1 VCVCDTERGREK
13 ADVRS
18 DQKLI
23 NMHDT
28 NLSEPK
34 SKVVYRNVFKYIYSH
49 FFYIRN
55 LSFN

>member
-1 VCVCDTERGREK
+1 MCDTERGREK